1 MRSAGKGTIYMKTL
15 KQMDNR
21 ELFCILSG
29 EGDIVQQTLLKN
41 ILWNYKKKH
50 PDLVGNL
57 DEMDLAAI
65 VAEMT
70 AEA

>member
-1 MRSAGKGTIYMKTL
+1 MRRAGKGTIYMKTL

-41 ILWNYKKKH
+41 ILRNYKKKH

>member
-1 MRSAGKGTIYMKTL
+1 MKTL

-41 ILWNYKKKH
+41 ILRNYKKKH
-50 PDLVGNL
+50 PELVGNF

>member
-1 MRSAGKGTIYMKTL
+1 MRSAGKETIYMKTL

-41 ILWNYKKKH
+41 ILRNYKKKH
-50 PDLVGNL
+50 PNLVGNL

>member
-1 MRSAGKGTIYMKTL
+1 MRRAGKGTIYMKTL

-21 ELFCILSG
+21 ELFCVLSG

-41 ILWNYKKKH
+41 ILRDYKKKH
-50 PDLVGNL
+50 PELVGNL

>member
-1 MRSAGKGTIYMKTL
+1 MKTL

-41 ILWNYKKKH
+41 ILRNYKKKH
-50 PDLVGNL
+50 PNLVGNL

>member
-1 MRSAGKGTIYMKTL
+1 MRRAGKGTIYMKTL

-21 ELFCILSG
+21 ELFCVLSG

-41 ILWNYKKKH
+41 ILRNYKKKH
-50 PDLVGNL
+50 PELVGNL